1 MSKIFYVLIALI
13 AGIVVLVIGILL
25 VGKTENTLQK
35 MIEIMGIRK
44 KTFQYEFMTNRKNL
58 IHYKIIGILF
68 ILFGILSIVVPILK
82 TIVR

>member
-1 MSKIFYVLIALI
+1 MPKLFYVLIALI

-35 MIEIMGIRK
+35 MIELMGIRK

-82 TIVR
+82 TIAL